1 METENQTMEPESKKG
16 LGFYGTIVIAA
27 ILAILIIANVDGF
40 NRILGKALFYLRP
53 VIIGLSIA
61 YLSNPFFR
69 LYEQK
74 LLYRVNPFGLR
85 RFIAMCMTYLTLF
98 LILAILLL
106 LIVPQL
112 ITSILEFVEN
122 AGVLIDSSVKDINPW
137 IERINR
143 LISDEGETAAAIP
156 LLNAEKIKASVATFL
171 STVKLNSKELMDHLN
186 LDTLGTFFNL
196 ANNVLTLIADI
207 IFGIFI
213 SIYLLNTKEKRYA
226 QIMRARRAVFSDSF
240 NERLT
245 EICTVADHSFGG
257 FLRGKLLDS
266 SIVGVLVYI
275 SISIIGVP
283 YAILIAA
290 IVAITDIVPIIGP
303 FIGVAPSAVIIL
315 LTDPAKVIPFLLC
328 ILVIQQID
336 GNIIAPKILGE
347 NTGVSSL
354 CVMIAITTMGTLW
367 GLAGMVLGVP
377 LFATVLELTNRG
389 LDKRLA
395 KKGLPTLTDSYY
407 AQTMSED
414 ETGEPMPT
422 NLPATETAEAP
433 PHRFSMP
440 AEGGVGDV
448 SELEC
453 FALNAYDAARRL
465 GLLDETNEDDPQLAE
480 EPTELERLATELFAS
495 KSEPETENENE
506 EASAPS
512 HEDGAEAD
520 DSAPAANEPNDV
532 TDTAPEPTSDPINGT
547 EA

>member
-1 METENQTMEPESKKG
+1 MEAATAKKRAR
-16 LGFYGTIVIAA
+16 LYVAVFAVLL
-27 ILAILIIANVDGF
+27 LAVLLIANVESF
-40 NRILGKALFYLRP
+40 NRILGDALFYLRP

-69 LYEQK
+69 LYELK
-74 LLYRVNPFGLR
+74 LLYGIKQPSLR
-85 RFIAMCMTYLTLF
+85 RFIALTMTYLTLL
-98 LILAILLL
+98 LILGVLLL
-106 LIVPQL
+106 LIIPQL
-112 ITSILEFVEN
+112 INSIVEFVGN
-122 AGVLIDSSVKDINPW
+122 ADVLIDSAVTDVNVWIGRINALITQGGEEAPPIPMLNAVKIKESVTNFLTSVKLD
-137 IERINR
+137 
-143 LISDEGETAAAIP
+143 
-156 LLNAEKIKASVATFL
+156 
-171 STVKLNSKELMDHLN
+171 SKSLMNLLN
-186 LDTLGTFFNL
+186 LDTLGAIFDM
-196 ANNVLTLIADI
+196 ANDIFTIVADT

-226 QIMRARRAVFSDSF
+226 QIMRARRALFSDSF

-266 SIVGVLVYI
+266 SIVGVLVYL

-303 FIGVAPSAVIIL
+303 FIGVIPSAVIIL

-377 LFATVLELTNRG
+377 LFATVLELTNRA

-395 KKGLPTLTDSYY
+395 KKGLPTMTDSYY
-407 AQTMSED
+407 TE
-414 ETGEPMPT
+414 ELTEEPTGKQE
-422 NLPATETAEAP
+422 PATDNNTPYEL
-433 PHRFSMP
+433 P
-440 AEGGVGDV
+440 AEGGTGDLTALEGFALEAYELVKKHSLFTDHTEEELDHFAEDEVELTLVTDAFAAPAQDDDTVDSGEAYAMEPAEDTDEAASASDSTVAEEVGTPSLSAEEDENGETA
-448 SELEC
+448 SELQ
-453 FALNAYDAARRL
+453 
-465 GLLDETNEDDPQLAE
+465 P
-480 EPTELERLATELFAS
+480 
-495 KSEPETENENE
+495 
-506 EASAPS
+506 
-512 HEDGAEAD
+512 
-520 DSAPAANEPNDV
+520 
-532 TDTAPEPTSDPINGT
+532 
-547 EA
+547 